1 MRKFMLA
8 IAAVT
13 LSMAQGLL
21 QPARSQEFPSRPITL
36 VVPYGP
42 GSGVDILAREIAQKL
57 PAILKV
63 PVVVENKAGATGDI
77 GTEFVAQAK
86 PDGYTLLLSSNSGV
100 INQIVSKTRSDLSRD
115 FAPVA
120 FAATLPYVV
129 AVPPSLEAKTLAELM
144 ALARANP
151 GKLNYNGPV
160 GSVSDYLGATLKS
173 AAGAE
178 MVMIPYKTTSDAQV
192 DLLSGRIQIWFTTA
206 TSALAL
212 AQSGKI
218 RALAVTSDER
228 MAKLPDVPT
237 VREAGVPAMHMDVTF
252 FFLAPAGTPPDIV
265 QKLNRAFAQAL
276 GSKDLQDR
284 LATQALAVKIGS
296 SQEVKAHVAD
306 ELAKW
311 AKILGGDAAK

>member
-1 MRKFMLA
+1 MRKIMLV
-8 IAAVT
+8 IAAMT
-13 LSMAQGLL
+13 FGLAQGVL
-21 QPARSQEFPSRPITL
+21 QPAQAQDFPTRPIAL

-57 PAILKV
+57 TGIVGV
-63 PVVVENKAGATGDI
+63 PVVVENKAGATGNI

-100 INQIVSKTRSDLSRD
+100 IYQIVSKTRFDLSRD
-115 FAPVA
+115 FAAVA

-160 GSVSDYLGATLKS
+160 GSVSDYLGSILKS

-192 DLLSGRIQIWFTTA
+192 DLLSGRIQVWFTTA
-206 TSALAL
+206 TSALPL

-296 SQEVKAHVAD
+296 SQEVKDHVAG

-311 AKILGGDAAK
+311 GQILGSDAAR

>member
-1 MRKFMLA
+1 MRKVLSVIA
-8 IAAVT
+8 IAAFSLV
-13 LSMAQGLL
+13 LAGS
-21 QPARSQEFPSRPITL
+21 QPARAQEFPARPITL

-42 GSGVDILAREIAQKL
+42 GSGVDTLAREIAQKL
-57 PAILKV
+57 TGIVGV
-63 PVVVENKAGATGDI
+63 PVVVENKAGATGNI

-86 PDGYTLLLSSNSGV
+86 PDGYTLLLASNSGV
-100 INQIVSKTRSDLSRD
+100 IYQIVSKTRFDLGRD

-129 AVPPSLEAKTLAELM
+129 AVPPSLEARSLAELM

-160 GSVSDYLGATLKS
+160 GSVSDYLGSQLKS

-192 DLLSGRIQIWFTTA
+192 DLLSERIQVWFTTA

-212 AQSGKI
+212 AQNGKI
-218 RALAVTSDER
+218 RAVAVTSDAR

-237 VREAGVPAMHMDVTF
+237 VAEAGVPAMHMDVTF
-252 FFLAPAGTPPDIV
+252 FFLAPAGTPPDV
-265 QKLNRAFAQAL
+265 VRKLNRAFAQAL
-276 GSKDLQDR
+276 GSQDLQDR

-296 SQEVKAHVAD
+296 SQEVKDHVAQ

-311 AKILGGDAAK
+311 GKILGGNAAN